1 MDDIQGSFKGILFC
15 GGSELHAAAKMYGD
29 FEVGF
34 ILRWCLSAGH
44 VEISNVSN
52 HVQQCDV
59 MYCAVMKCT
68 LASILSIYFSDWRDS
83 LGVRQYMRTMGPP
96 VELFAHQWSSKFGVH

>member
-1 MDDIQGSFKGILFC
+1 MGSFFA
-15 GGSELHAAAKMYGD
+15 GGANFMLRCMVI

-34 ILRWCLSAGH
+34 ILRWCLSAGQ
-44 VEISNVSN
+44 VETGNVNN

-68 LASILSIYFSDWRDS
+68 L
-83 LGVRQYMRTMGPP
+83 P
-96 VELFAHQWSSKFGVH
+96 

>member
-1 MDDIQGSFKGILFC
+1 MDDLQGSFNGIFFA
-15 GGSELHAAAKMYGD
+15 GGANFMLRCMVIL
-29 FEVGF
+29 EVGF

-44 VEISNVSN
+44 VETGNVNN

-68 LASILSIYFSDWRDS
+68 L
-83 LGVRQYMRTMGPP
+83 P
-96 VELFAHQWSSKFGVH
+96 